1 MSNSKYHQCSFVY
14 GYKSPKPE
22 FQPSTRVTNSRRRR
36 RLSREFRLEET
47 AEFQAEVR
55 TPRQKGN
62 NTFWSILY
70 NELNAT
76 QAVTGPGACV
86 IKVQT
91 PMDDVTGTL
100 RAVLKMLASLFRI
113 ERAKASKKKC
123 SRSYLQQR
131 QRISRHDTNLW
142 NLIKHI
148 LTSSLNCYWTDALQH
163 AIYLFSYRPYK

>member
-1 MSNSKYHQCSFVY
+1 MSNSKYPQCSFVY

-22 FQPSTRVTNSRRRR
+22 FQPSIRVTNSRKRR
-36 RLSREFRLEET
+36 RLSREFGLEET
-47 AEFQAEVR
+47 AEFQEEVR
-55 TPRQKGN
+55 TPGQKDN
-62 NTFWSILY
+62 NTFLSILY

-91 PMDDVTGTL
+91 PMDDVAGTL

-113 ERAKASKKKC
+113 ERAKASKEKC

-131 QRISRHDTNLW
+131 QKISRHDTNL
-142 NLIKHI
+142 
-148 LTSSLNCYWTDALQH
+148 
-163 AIYLFSYRPYK
+163 

>member
-1 MSNSKYHQCSFVY
+1 MGIRYFFLC
-14 GYKSPKPE
+14 
-22 FQPSTRVTNSRRRR
+22 
-36 RLSREFRLEET
+36 REFRLEET

-55 TPRQKGN
+55 TPGQKDR

-86 IKVQT
+86 MKVQT

-100 RAVLKMLASLFRI
+100 CAVLKMFASLFRI

-163 AIYLFSYRPYK
+163 AIYLFSNHNYNKILKSNWFSNALISALIGQFNRTVRVMPK